1 MASTIS
7 ANSAGG
13 GGLVTS
19 GDASGVLNLQTA
31 SVTALSI
38 DASQKVTFTN
48 SLTLPTLTSPIIA
61 GTPTGVGVLT
71 SGTAVAS
78 TSGTS
83 IDFTGIPSWVKR
95 ITVMLNGISTTSTGV
110 ATIRLGTASG
120 IDSTGYASIITFV
133 STASNSTSG
142 QVSDVSGFELVAS
155 GLAISTLQGPI
166 VLTNLS
172 GNLWVMSGVV
182 FYKTSANYSSQY
194 AGSKT
199 LAGVLT
205 QVQLTTTGG
214 TDTFDADSINI
225 MYE

>member
-95 ITVMLNGISTTSTGV
+95 ITVVLNGVSTSGTSPYLV
-110 ATIRLGTASG
+110 QLGTSSG
-120 IDSTGYASIITFV
+120 IDTTGYVSAALAIQVSAVSSSANTSTAGFLAVVAQIASTELQNGHIIITNISGNIWV
-133 STASNSTSG
+133 QSGNVPNYAATRITIGGGTKTTAS
-142 QVSDVSGFELVAS
+142 
-155 GLAISTLQGPI
+155 TLDRLRI
-166 VLTNLS
+166 
-172 GNLWVMSGVV
+172 
-182 FYKTSANYSSQY
+182 
-194 AGSKT
+194 
-199 LAGVLT
+199 
-205 QVQLTTTGG
+205 TTVNG
-214 TDTFDADSINI
+214 TDTFDAGSINI